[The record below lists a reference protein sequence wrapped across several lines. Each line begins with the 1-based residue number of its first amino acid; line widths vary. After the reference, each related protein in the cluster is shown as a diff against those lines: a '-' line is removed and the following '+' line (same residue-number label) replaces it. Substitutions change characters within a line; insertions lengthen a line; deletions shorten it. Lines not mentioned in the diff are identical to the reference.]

1 MILTRT
7 AAIALAIILVAALAA
22 VSVQAQQHV
31 LALDPQASTVTFTL
45 KATGHV
51 VEGGLALKSGRIA
64 FDPATGAASGEIAID
79 LKSAQTGNKTRDEKM
94 HDEVLETK
102 KHPLAVFRAERF
114 RGTVPT
120 SGTGQATLDGTL
132 SLHGSDHKMSLPA
145 KLEVQD
151 GRIKAVTQFE
161 IPYVEWGLN
170 DPSVVMLRVAKVVTV
185 TVRAEGTLE

>member
-7 AAIALAIILVAALAA
+7 AAITLVVTLAA
-22 VSVQAQQHV
+22 FSVRAEQHV
-31 LALDPQASTVTFTL
+31 LALDPQASKVSFTL
-45 KATGHV
+45 KATGHE

-79 LKSAQTGNKTRDEKM
+79 LKSAQTGNKTRDQKM

-102 KHPLAVFRAERF
+102 KHPLAVFRAERV

-120 SGTGQATLDGTL
+120 SGTGQVTLDGTL

-145 KLEVQD
+145 KIEVQG
-151 GRIKAVTQFE
+151 GRVKADTQFQ
-161 IPYVEWGLN
+161 IPYVEWGLE
-170 DPSVVMLRVAKVVTV
+170 DPSVIMLRVAKVVSV
-185 TVRAEGTLE
+185 RVRAEGTLE

>member
-7 AAIALAIILVAALAA
+7 AAIILMTALAA
-22 VSVQAQQHV
+22 VSARAEQHV
-31 LALDPQASTVTFTL
+31 LALDPQASKVSFTL
-45 KATGHV
+45 KATGHM

-79 LKSAQTGNKTRDEKM
+79 LQSASTDNKSRDQKM
-94 HDEVLETK
+94 HEEVLETK
-102 KHPLAVFRAERF
+102 KHPLAVFKAESF
-114 RGTVPT
+114 RGAIPT
-120 SGTGQATLDGTL
+120 SGTGQGTLDGTL
-132 SLHGSDHKMSLPA
+132 SLQGTDHKMSLPA
-145 KLEVQD
+145 KLEVH
-151 GRIKAVTQFE
+151 GNRVKAVTQFE